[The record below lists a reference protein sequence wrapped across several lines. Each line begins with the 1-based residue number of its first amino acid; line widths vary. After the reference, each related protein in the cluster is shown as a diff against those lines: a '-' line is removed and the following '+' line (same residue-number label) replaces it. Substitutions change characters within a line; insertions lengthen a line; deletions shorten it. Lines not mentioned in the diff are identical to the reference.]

1 MERAAA
7 LPDGGA
13 LELADGRVVHVGHRR
28 LREGARVALLHIPT
42 LLRFDVERLE
52 DTFSFSVRNL
62 RGGDQSDGTPLTA
75 QTRTPPGRPA
85 VTEYAFGLGWTDGP
99 QVEVIAW
106 LPPYD
111 GALATD
117 CSAFAVVRR

>member
-52 DTFSFSVRNL
+52 DTFSSR
-62 RGGDQSDGTPLTA
+62 SAICAAGTSPTGH
-75 QTRTPPGRPA
+75 R
-85 VTEYAFGLGWTDGP
+85 
-99 QVEVIAW
+99 
-106 LPPYD
+106 
-111 GALATD
+111 
-117 CSAFAVVRR
+117 